1 MLNESLSESV
11 TSFACL
17 RYDSQMLR
25 SISEHM
31 IIAAENDGDIVF
43 LGCKEPRVAAWIT
56 KCKKELGIDK
66 EIYVFDPF
74 SKIGSFGPSCK
85 HQSIDNLECDRKT
98 GIENIET
105 VCKEFSVELPR
116 ICGGWFKDS
125 LRIALPERIC
135 FIHMDCGFFEEIL
148 EGLIQTYDR
157 LVPGARL
164 IINAYG
170 SGWVNCVKNA
180 TDAFFAGKPEKSE
193 IILHNSVGQHALII
207 KSEVANEVGE

>member
-1 MLNESLSESV
+1 MLNETLSESV

-17 RYDSQMLR
+17 RYDSQMLS
-25 SISEHM
+25 SIAEHM
-31 IIAAENDGDIVF
+31 IVASENEGDIVF
-43 LGCKEPRVAAWIT
+43 LGCKEPRVVAWIT
-56 KCKKELGIDK
+56 KCKNELSIDK
-66 EIYVFDPF
+66 QIYVFDPF

-85 HQSIDNLECDRKT
+85 HQSIDDLECDRKA
-98 GIENIET
+98 GIANIES
-105 VCKEFSVELPR
+105 VCKEFSVDIPV

-125 LRIALPERIC
+125 LRIALPQKIC

-157 LVPGARL
+157 LVPGARM

-180 TDAFFAGKPEKSE
+180 TDAFFAGKPEKSQ

-207 KSEVANEVGE
+207 KSEVANEVRE

>member
-1 MLNESLSESV
+1 MLNEALSESV

-17 RYDSQMLR
+17 RYDSQMLS
-25 SISEHM
+25 SIAEHM

-43 LGCKEPRVAAWIT
+43 LGCKEPMVVAWIT
-56 KCKKELGIDK
+56 KCKNELGIDK
-66 EIYVFDPF
+66 EICVFDPF

-85 HQSIDNLECDRKT
+85 QQSIDDLECDRRA
-98 GIENIET
+98 GVENIENI
-105 VCKEFSVELPR
+105 CKEFSVECPK

-125 LRIALPERIC
+125 LIIGLPQRIC

-207 KSEVANEVGE
+207 KSGVVSDAEE